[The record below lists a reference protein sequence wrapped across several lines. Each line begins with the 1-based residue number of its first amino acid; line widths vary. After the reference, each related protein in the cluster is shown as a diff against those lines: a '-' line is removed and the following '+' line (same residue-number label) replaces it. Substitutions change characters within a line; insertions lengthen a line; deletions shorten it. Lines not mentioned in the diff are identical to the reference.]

1 MEQQKILEEIAASL
15 RADALEMVYDVK
27 DGHLGPAYSAVDI
40 ITALYFGGILRVNP
54 QDPNDRDRDRF
65 VLSKGHACPVLYAA
79 LARKGF
85 FPREELLS
93 LRKIHSRLQGHPV
106 LQKTPGIDAVTG
118 SLGNGLAMAVG
129 MALGLKYRGSQAR
142 VYVLVGDGEFQE
154 GVIWESLMGAV
165 HHRLDNLTV
174 LMDHNLFQ
182 SGGSIEEV
190 SGLLPVLPKMQA
202 FNLECREVDGH
213 DYQAILDAVRAGA
226 GNGRPSFILCHTTKG
241 KGVPFMEGD
250 NSWHKRV
257 PTEEQYVS
265 AKSHLKGE
273 A

>member
-1 MEQQKILEEIAASL
+1 MVQQKFLEDMADSL

-40 ITALYFGGILRVNP
+40 ITALYFGDVLRVTPLNP
-54 QDPNDRDRDRF
+54 HDKDRDRF
-65 VLSKGHACPVLYAA
+65 VLSKGHACPVLYGA
-79 LARKGF
+79 LAKRGF
-85 FPREELLS
+85 FPHDELLS
-93 LRKIHSRLQGHPV
+93 LRRIHSRLQGHPV

-118 SLGNGLAMAVG
+118 SLGNGLAMGVG
-129 MALGLKYRGSQAR
+129 MALALKYRGSQAR
-142 VYVLVGDGEFQE
+142 VFVLVGDGEFQE
-154 GVIWESLMGAV
+154 GIIWESLLAAV
-165 HHRLDNLTV
+165 HHGLDNLTI

-202 FNLECREVDGH
+202 FGMDCREVDGH
-213 DYQAILDAVRAGA
+213 DHLAIIDAVKAGA
-226 GNGRPSFILCHTTKG
+226 GHGRPSFILCHTTKG
-241 KGVPFMEGD
+241 KGVPFMEND

-265 AKSHLKGE
+265 AKNHLKGE